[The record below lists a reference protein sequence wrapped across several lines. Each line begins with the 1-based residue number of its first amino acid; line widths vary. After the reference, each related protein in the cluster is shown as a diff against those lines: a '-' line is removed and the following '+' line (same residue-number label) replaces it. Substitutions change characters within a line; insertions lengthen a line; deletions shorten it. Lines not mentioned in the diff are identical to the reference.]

1 MASFEGLAPFQ
12 DAQFVTANTNPPV
25 PGRRSADASAHLPLW
40 KKWSQ
45 QIAQRHGRK
54 RAMAAYYP
62 YLLAYRIGFW
72 RKFERIDWP
81 RVKRLVFVCMG
92 NICRSPYAE
101 AVAAGFRGPVISAGL
116 RPMSGGSA
124 NPDAIRNAKRRGVD
138 LTGHSVRSIDDL
150 DIGPEDLIIG
160 MEPWQARRLKH
171 IGRVRNS
178 QAQITLLGLWGGRP
192 EPYIADPYG
201 CGDSYFQTCYARID
215 AGVAGILEQ
224 VGDGSVPIGGVP
236 ESRSNRKVLRAKRSR
251 RR

>member
-1 MASFEGLAPFQ
+1 M
-12 DAQFVTANTNPPV
+12 TANINPPA
-25 PGRRSADASAHLPLW
+25 PGRRPDDASVRLPLW

-45 QIAQRHGRK
+45 RIAQRHGRK
-54 RAMAAYYP
+54 QMMAAYYLC
-62 YLLAYRIGFW
+62 LLAYRIGFW
-72 RKFERIDWP
+72 RKFECVDWP

-101 AVAAGFRGPVISAGL
+101 AVAAGFWTPVISAGL
-116 RPMSGGSA
+116 VRRSGGRA
-124 NPDAIRNAKRRGVD
+124 NPDAIRNAKWREVD

-160 MEPWQARRLKH
+160 MEPWQVRRLKH

-192 EPYIADPYG
+192 EPYIGDPYG
-201 CGDSYFQTCYARID
+201 CSDSYFQTCYVRID

-224 VGDGSVPIGGVP
+224 VGDGSVSSGSDPD
-236 ESRSNRKVLRAKRSR
+236 SRSSRRVLRAKRSHR
-251 RR
+251 R